1 MKTTLFC
8 ARARASVWLP
18 FCVLGALSA
27 RPFLA
32 RAGLSLFLYV
42 FAWAASLSPVCFVS
56 ALACVCA
63 RAFFPCS
70 LSLSLLLLPPRSQ
83 RVLVCVCLF
92 GVVVLCWSSSFALF
106 CITISLLLFSFI
118 AGGLVGMVWRARSE
132 APLMIIGT
140 GMKQREDT
148 TTTRAQGLLFFK
160 ACSQRARGLFA
171 RVRRRVVFFLPPRAL
186 TTKTKEQSRR
196 QKRACAPTFF
206 DTAREKSD
214 RASAH
219 DERADSLQRLR
230 HIYLPHEKGTTTD
243 RGGDGPAPSFA
254 PKKKERTTMK
264 RE

>member
-1 MKTTLFC
+1 MR
-8 ARARASVWLP
+8 ARARAFGCLFVFWARFRRALFWHERASPSSFTCLRGRP
-18 FCVLGALSA
+18 LSLRCVLF
-27 RPFLA
+27 R
-32 RAGLSLFLYV
+32 R
-42 FAWAASLSPVCFVS
+42 WR
-56 ALACVCA
+56 VCA
-63 RAFFPCS
+63 RAHFSLALS
-70 LSLSLLLLPPRSQ
+70 LSLSSSC
-83 RVLVCVCLF
+83 VCLCLF

-214 RASAH
+214 RAIAH